1 MSKDSIC
8 PRRKTQARFH
18 GKFNVK
24 SVEDGSLHATLIK
37 NSGLRLFV
45 KPIKWTGLHLT
56 LLDMK
61 FHNLPPLTQPVPTVD
76 SSKATIDLS
85 ASAQAL
91 LGALNTLLEA
101 KSTECRTRS
110 ILTVI
115 SMLYPQNMSFLEISE
130 LHQYFDGRAYCID
143 CPVQAAWD
151 VTPARSSYTTANEST
166 SLRAKESVEGPI
178 VENIGGDNVRKQ
190 PGLVYVDLKTIA
202 VTRRARY
209 KPPRNN
215 PPVRRLRKLLYRKV
229 TPPNMVEDPFLA
241 AVVLA
246 LAQRPFYK
254 AAPPSADKPLMSSPE
269 SSSLGEPIF
278 QDTTV
283 CILAVNDKEPPAPCF
298 VLYRGK
304 VRKELLQKFH
314 NPTKNYRVEEEEVLA
329 GTLKGSTNTQI
340 QYTEVPIWPILGLK
354 ERLGRALGKEIAGP
368 FDENNIEMWEQDP
381 KLKTQ
386 SRAPAM
392 SRKEILG
399 VWQTSERATTKTR

>member
-1 MSKDSIC
+1 
-8 PRRKTQARFH
+8 
-18 GKFNVK
+18 
-24 SVEDGSLHATLIK
+24 
-37 NSGLRLFV
+37 
-45 KPIKWTGLHLT
+45 
-56 LLDMK
+56 
-61 FHNLPPLTQPVPTVD
+61 
-76 SSKATIDLS
+76 
-85 ASAQAL
+85 
-91 LGALNTLLEA
+91 
-101 KSTECRTRS
+101 
-110 ILTVI
+110 
-115 SMLYPQNMSFLEISE
+115 
-130 LHQYFDGRAYCID
+130 
-143 CPVQAAWD
+143 
-151 VTPARSSYTTANEST
+151 
-166 SLRAKESVEGPI
+166 
-178 VENIGGDNVRKQ
+178 
-190 PGLVYVDLKTIA
+190 
-202 VTRRARY
+202 
-209 KPPRNN
+209 
-215 PPVRRLRKLLYRKV
+215 
-229 TPPNMVEDPFLA
+229 MVEDPFLA

-298 VLYRGK
+298 VLYRGI

-329 GTLKGSTNTQI
+329 GTLRGSTNTQI

>member
-1 MSKDSIC
+1 MTKRNKPDTFIGIIHHHDPVVSNNYIC
-8 PRRKTQARFH
+8 PPRKTQARPH
-18 GKFNVK
+18 VKFNVK
-24 SVEDGSLHATLIK
+24 SIEDGSLYATLIK

-45 KPIKWTGLHLT
+45 KPMEWTSLHLT
-56 LLDMK
+56 LLDME
-61 FHNLPPLTQPVPTVD
+61 FHNLPPITQPVPTVG

-91 LGALNTLLEA
+91 LGALNTLLET

-115 SMLYPQNMSFLEISE
+115 SMMYPQHMSLLGTSE
-130 LHQYFDGRAYCID
+130 LHQYFGGRAYCID

-151 VTPARSSYTTANEST
+151 VTPARSSYTTANGSM
-166 SLRAKESVEGPI
+166 SMRAEECVEGPI
-178 VENIGGDNVRKQ
+178 MDSIDGRNVRTQ
-190 PGLVYVDLKTIA
+190 PILVYVDLKTIT

-215 PPVRRLRKLLYRKV
+215 PPVRRLRKLLYRKA

-241 AVVLA
+241 AVILA
-246 LAQRPFYK
+246 LAQRPFYR

-283 CILAVNDKEPPAPCF
+283 CILAVNDKEPSASCF
-298 VLYRGK
+298 ILYRGK

-314 NPTKNYRVEEEEVLA
+314 DPTKNYRVKE
-329 GTLKGSTNTQI
+329 GSTNTQI
-340 QYTEVPIWPILGLK
+340 EYTEVPIWPILGLK
-354 ERLGRALGKEIAGP
+354 ERLGKALGKEVAGP
-368 FDENNIEMWEQDP
+368 FDENDFEMWEQDP

-392 SRKEILG
+392 SRKEYLR
-399 VWQTSERATTKTR
+399 V